1 MREVMKVMASKK
13 KKALK
18 HNVKAVDISETL
30 LTGLTD
36 PKEAIA
42 YIAACTEETG
52 KDRLPCLLKALQ
64 DIAKAHGMS
73 KLSHGS
79 ESRRRTLYKALS
91 SEGNPRL
98 ETVESILNDLG
109 LTFDVKPLKKAV

>member
-1 MREVMKVMASKK
+1 MAPRKIKK
-13 KKALK
+13 I
-18 HNVKAVDISETL
+18 KAVAIDETL
-30 LTGLTD
+30 LSGLTD
-36 PKEAIA
+36 PREASA

-73 KLSHGS
+73 KLSRGS

-91 SEGNPRL
+91 ADGNPRL
-98 ETVESILNDLG
+98 GTVESILNDLG
-109 LTFDVKPLKKAV
+109 LTLNVTPLKKAI

>member
-1 MREVMKVMASKK
+1 MKVMASKK
-13 KKALK
+13 QKALK
-18 HNVKAVDISETL
+18 SKVKAVDIDDTL
-30 LTGLTD
+30 LAGLTD
-36 PKEAIA
+36 PKEATA

-52 KDRLPCLLKALQ
+52 KRRLPCLLKALQ

-73 KLSHGS
+73 RLSHGS

-91 SEGNPRL
+91 SDGNPRL

-109 LTFDVKPLKKAV
+109 LTFDVKPLKKAI